1 MKSWLARLPKPDLES
16 DPVWHNPSGK
26 SGPNGPALIT
36 SHYDAPAVVKSGLV
50 PAIKVLGELSSH
62 SDLDYLEQISEITP
76 DRNYRCSKLSFL
88 SEGGGKTRVI
98 AIGDY

>member
-1 MKSWLARLPKPDLES
+1 
-16 DPVWHNPSGK
+16 VWHNPSGK

-36 SHYDAPAVVKSGLV
+36 SHYDAPAVVKAGLV
-50 PAIKVLGELSSH
+50 QSILTLGELCSH
-62 SDLDYLEQISEITP
+62 SDLEYLEQIAAMTP